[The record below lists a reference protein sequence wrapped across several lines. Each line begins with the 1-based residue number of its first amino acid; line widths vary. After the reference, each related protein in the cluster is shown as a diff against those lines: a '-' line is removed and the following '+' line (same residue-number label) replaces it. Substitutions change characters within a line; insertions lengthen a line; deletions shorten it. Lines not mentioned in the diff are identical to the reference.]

1 MISRQTAKW
10 VEDYD
15 ENGVWCRDREVTT
28 NNESLYYV
36 LNISDTSELRNGF
49 KYIKELLLQHHNYK
63 MQCDYQKL
71 VDNDIKV
78 LSVKS
83 DAFVVQC
90 SGFNKWSLRK
100 TQEVL
105 EFNDGIGGW
114 RMAKSHDQIHHTGTQ
129 LFEQKSCEYVEI
141 PIIKSKRIN
150 VMDEYDENELVD
162 LVEKHRVVMIKAK
175 FAGAGKSTICKNM
188 ERLKGYKVLFVV
200 PTNNLGL
207 ECDVE
212 SITVN
217 KFFSIAIGDEQLGK
231 FDFSGFDVIVF
242 DEICFNNSY
251 VLAKIKDFVDQNWK
265 DKFILATGD
274 AKQLAPI
281 KALTNTKK
289 HEVYMNECIDT
300 IFPQHIYLEECKR
313 LGEKDRDK
321 LKSIFYDIF
330 ERRLDLIDVIN
341 KYFEYTTDIAG
352 TESNIAYLNN
362 TCREVSKQIRKRQGK
377 KSEFEIGEIMICREY
392 RKTKT
397 YKLNVNFRYEI
408 ISITDPWITIA
419 NIKTKEEIV
428 LHVGILRS
436 HFIFAFCFTCHSVQ
450 GCSID
455 DDVTIF
461 DWNHHLI
468 SREWLWTAITRARDL
483 NRVKFYKYSSDLNE
497 EFNEKCVE
505 NYFQRKVVAY
515 KEQDRKANRTID
527 KFNYIDAQWLLDR
540 VNDKCYNCGC
550 GFTLSIDSGNINSNL
565 TAQRLDNDQPHLKD
579 NCVAFCASCN
589 RCFSNKVSY

>member
-1 MISRQTAKW
+1 M
-10 VEDYD
+10 
-15 ENGVWCRDREVTT
+15 
-28 NNESLYYV
+28 
-36 LNISDTSELRNGF
+36 
-49 KYIKELLLQHHNYK
+49 
-63 MQCDYQKL
+63 
-71 VDNDIKV
+71 
-78 LSVKS
+78 
-83 DAFVVQC
+83 
-90 SGFNKWSLRK
+90 
-100 TQEVL
+100 TQR
-105 EFNDGIGGW
+105 I
-114 RMAKSHDQIHHTGTQ
+114 
-129 LFEQKSCEYVEI
+129 LFPGSK
-141 PIIKSKRIN
+141 KRIRTLLGSIKPLKTPLRSEHAFRN
-150 VMDEYDENELVD
+150 V
-162 LVEKHRVVMIKAK
+162 RFAFCVV
-175 FAGAGKSTICKNM
+175 N
-188 ERLKGYKVLFVV
+188 VLR
-200 PTNNLGL
+200 
-207 ECDVE
+207 
-212 SITVN
+212 SITIN

-231 FDFSGFDVIVF
+231 FDYSEFDVIVF

-289 HEVYMNECIDT
+289 HEVYMNECTDT

-321 LKSIFYDIF
+321 LKSVFYDIF
-330 ERRLDLIDVIN
+330 ESKLDLVEVIN

-377 KSEFEIGEIMICREY
+377 KSEFEAGETMICREY

-419 NIKTKEEIV
+419 NIKTREEIV

-455 DDVTIF
+455 DNVTIF

-483 NRVKFYKYSSDLNE
+483 NRVRFYKYSSDLNE
-497 EFNEKCVE
+497 EFNEKCIKK
-505 NYFQRKVVAY
+505 YFERKVAAY
-515 KEQDRKANRTID
+515 KEQDRKAGRSVD
-527 KFNYIDAQWLLDR
+527 RFNYMDAQWLKDR
-540 VNDKCYNCGC
+540 INDKCCQCGC
-550 GFTLSIDSGNINSNL
+550 GFTLSIDNGNINSNL
-565 TAQRLDNDQPHLKD
+565 TAQRMDNDQPHLKD

-589 RCFSNKVSY
+589 RCFSNKISY